1 MEAPGSLEW
10 IEDELRIIRG
20 ENLFRTLTEIASG
33 QSPEIIIDGKRH
45 ILLASNNYMGLST
58 DPRVVKVAAEAL
70 SKYGTGS
77 GGVEARQRKFGSSRR
92 A

>member
-1 MEAPGSLEW
+1 MEAPDSLEW
-10 IEDELRIIRG
+10 IEDELRVIRG

-33 QSPEIIIDGKRH
+33 QSPEIMIGGKKH

-58 DPRVVKVAAEAL
+58 DPRVVKAAAAAL
-70 SKYGTGS
+70 SKVRHGLWGI
-77 GGVEARQRKFGSSRR
+77 EARQRKFRSSRR